1 MTRSRTHSRTPSFAR
16 AAAALAAAALLGAA
30 DPAAAQAT
38 KIKIADSFPVGH
50 YLPKYFT
57 TPMMERLKANPA
69 AKGFEFEYYPAEQ
82 MGKAKDFLSL
92 TQSGLIDIAYVAPGF
107 VSDKMPASVVSE
119 LPLPFQGS
127 CQATLAYFNLAKP
140 GGLLDKKEFAP
151 NGVRLV
157 FTIVLPPYQVI
168 TRKPF
173 ASLKEIEGMKI
184 RASGSAKELLLKKLK
199 AVPVLMPTPEVYESL
214 SRGTI
219 DGVLFPF
226 NSLAPYEIDK
236 LSKTGTIGSNFG
248 SFVANW
254 VISEKRF
261 QSLPAPLQKDLMAIG
276 EELTK
281 SVCRQV
287 EKDEAGDIEK
297 TKSVGVKLTPL
308 AKADQDALEAAAHE
322 VATEWAQNL
331 DRRGKGGTEVLNAFK
346 AGLAANK

>member
-1 MTRSRTHSRTPSFAR
+1 MTKLLATS
-16 AAAALAAAALLGAA
+16 LAAAVLCAAGAA
-30 DPAAAQAT
+30 SAQT

-92 TQSGLIDIAYVAPGF
+92 TQSGVIDIAYVAPGF
-107 VSDKMPASVVSE
+107 VSDKMPLSVVPE
-119 LPLPFQGS
+119 LPLHYSGS
-127 CQATLAYFNLAKP
+127 CQATLAYWNLAKP
-140 GGLLDKKEFAP
+140 GGMLDKKEFAP
-151 NGVRLV
+151 NGVRLL

-173 ASLKEIEGMKI
+173 ANLKDLDGMKI
-184 RASGSAKELLLKKLK
+184 RASGSAKELLLRKLK

-226 NSLAPYEIDK
+226 NSLAPYDIDK

-261 QSLPAPLQKDLMAIG
+261 KSLPPELQKDLTAMG
-276 EELTK
+276 EEFTH
-281 SVCRQV
+281 SVCKQV

-297 TKSVGVKLTPL
+297 TKAAGVKLTPL
-308 AKADQDALEAAAHE
+308 SKADQDTLAQAAGE

-331 DRRGKGGTEVLNAFK
+331 DRRGKSGTEVLNALK
-346 AGLAANK
+346 AGLGSK

>member
-1 MTRSRTHSRTPSFAR
+1 MTKLLAISLAVTVVC
-16 AAAALAAAALLGAA
+16 AAGSAS
-30 DPAAAQAT
+30 AQAT

-57 TPMMERLKANPA
+57 LPMVERLKANPA

-82 MGKAKDFLSL
+82 MGKAKDLLSL
-92 TQSGLIDIAYVAPGF
+92 TQSGVIDIAYVAPGF
-107 VSDKMPASVVSE
+107 VSDKMPLSVVPE
-119 LPLPFQGS
+119 LPLPYSGS
-127 CQATLAYFNLAKP
+127 CQATLAYFNLVKP

-151 NGVRLV
+151 NGVRLL
-157 FTIVLPPYQVI
+157 FTIVLPPYQVV

-173 ASLKEIEGMKI
+173 SSLKEVEGMKI

-261 QSLPAPLQKDLMAIG
+261 QSLPPALQKDLTTMG
-276 EELTK
+276 EEYTK
-281 SVCRQV
+281 SVCKQV
-287 EKDEAGDIEK
+287 ENDEAGDIAK
-297 TKSVGVKLTPL
+297 TRAAGVKLTPL
-308 AKADQDALEAAAHE
+308 SKADQDALEQAARE
-322 VATEWAQNL
+322 VANEWALTL
-331 DRRGKGGTEVLNAFK
+331 DRRGKGGTEA
-346 AGLAANK
+346 LAALRAGMGMK